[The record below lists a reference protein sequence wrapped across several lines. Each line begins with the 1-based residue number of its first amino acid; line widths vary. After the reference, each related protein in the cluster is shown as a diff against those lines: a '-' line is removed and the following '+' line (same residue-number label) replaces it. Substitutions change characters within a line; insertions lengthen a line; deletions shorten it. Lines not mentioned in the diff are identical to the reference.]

1 MSEWKK
7 GSDKVPE
14 PVVEFANQLKLV
26 QNLLEQALKH
36 MLDNKTKAEMELGKL
51 ESQKNNRRTKNG

>member
-14 PVVEFANQLKLV
+14 QVVEFANQLKMV
-26 QNLLEQALKH
+26 QELLQQGLNQLLE
-36 MLDNKTKAEMELGKL
+36 NKTKAEIELQKI
-51 ESQKNNRRTKNG
+51 EAQKNNRRTKNG

>member
-14 PVVEFANQLKLV
+14 PILEFANQLKLV
-26 QNLLEQALKH
+26 KDLLEQALAKQIE
-36 MLDNKTKAEMELGKL
+36 NKTKAEVELQKL